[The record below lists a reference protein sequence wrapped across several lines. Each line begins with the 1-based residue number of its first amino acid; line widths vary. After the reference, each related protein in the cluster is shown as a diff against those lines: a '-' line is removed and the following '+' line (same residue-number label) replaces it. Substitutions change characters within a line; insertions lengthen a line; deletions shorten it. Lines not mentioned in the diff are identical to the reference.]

1 MIRATPPSPL
11 DIALEASAQQH
22 GVVDRR
28 QLLAAGLSRGAIQ
41 RLVARG
47 SLRPL
52 FRGVYQVP
60 GPAGR
65 LAREMA
71 AVLLCGPGAVISHFS
86 AAVLHGLLPTR
97 STDQPINVMV
107 AGRQP
112 AARPGVRPRRVRA
125 IPPGDVVIVD
135 FVPTTTVARTIFD
148 LASRLPTGELER
160 MIARAEREDRSVR
173 DALRALLSAHP
184 RRAGNPALASIIRGD
199 EPVPFIRSEAETLLL
214 ALIRDAELPMPR
226 VNVRIRGFEVDCC
239 WPRERLIVEVDGFA
253 YHGIPTAFEG
263 DRRRDA
269 ILTAAGFRVIR
280 VTWTHLTTQSHAVIA
295 RIAQALVVR

>member
-1 MIRATPPSPL
+1 MTRAPPPSPL
-11 DIALEASAQQH
+11 DIALEASARQH

-28 QLLAAGLSRGAIQ
+28 QLLEAGLSRGAIQ
-41 RLVARG
+41 RLVARR

-52 FRGVYQVP
+52 FRGVYQVR

-86 AAVLHGLLPTR
+86 AAVLHGLLPAR
-97 STDQPINVMV
+97 SADGPIDVMV

-125 IPPGDVVIVD
+125 IAPDDVVVVD
-135 FVPTTTVARTIFD
+135 FVPATTVARTIFD
-148 LASRLPTGELER
+148 LAGRLPTSELER
-160 MIARAEREDRSVR
+160 MIARAEREDRTVR
-173 DALRALLSAHP
+173 DTLRALLSAHP
-184 RRAGNPALASIIRGD
+184 RRAGNPALACIIRGD
-199 EPVPFIRSEAETLLL
+199 DPVPFTRSEAEFRLL

-226 VNVRIRGFEVDCC
+226 VNVRVRGFEVDCC
-239 WPRERLIVEVDGFA
+239 WPGERLIVEVDGFA
-253 YHGIPTAFEG
+253 YHGIPAAFEG

-280 VTWTHLTTQSHAVIA
+280 VTWTHLTQPHAVIA